1 MQNFERGSE
10 WRKWD
15 LHLHTKSSYDY
26 KYKGED
32 ADELLVEALKE
43 NNISAVAITDHFKI
57 DAERIENLRKLAPE
71 IVFFPGVELRTD
83 KGSSNLHI
91 IAIFDCEMNLKKL
104 ENDFNVIML
113 YERKAKSSDN
123 PEKIYWDFND
133 IVDFTKDRNGILSIH
148 AGKKSNGLER
158 MITNAIPTGQAIK
171 EEIANKVDIFEMG
184 QLKDLEEY
192 RNIVFKEI
200 KEKPMIICSDNHNPK
215 NYISKENL
223 WIKSDLTFNGLL
235 QCLYQPSERIYVG
248 TTPPKLDKINQNTS
262 NYIDEVEIK
271 IVDNPKNKNDNW
283 FNCKL
288 KLNPSLIA
296 IIGNKGSGKSALSDI
311 IALGC
316 NSKNMKEASFLN
328 NKRFLKSPKNLA
340 DDYEMNLI
348 WKDGNIDKVD
358 RLSNSI
364 NEEYTIE
371 NAQYLPQKHIENI
384 CNDLDNDF
392 QEEINKVIF
401 SYVDNTEKGDSK
413 NFQQLI
419 GYKTENIKKTI
430 DELQLKLKDINRIII
445 NDENMKTSDYKKE
458 LENNLQKRKKDLERL
473 EKSKPKEVNKPN
485 KKQNKDYEEKLNT
498 INNQLEKI
506 SEDISNNE
514 NELKKL
520 KDKIEFI
527 SNIEFSFN
535 DIKDKIEEINESVVL
550 YEKELGLKQDE
561 LKIKISIP
569 KNIVDSKKT
578 EINKSIKE
586 IENKLNAEIDNS
598 LISQK
603 NKLLAEKEKLIAE
616 TDNEEKEYQKFLSD
630 LEKWK
635 NNKQEIIGDI
645 SKENSIKA
653 LEKDL
658 SYINNDL
665 DKDYEKH
672 KSKRI
677 NLIKQIYLKKKDI
690 VNVFEKIYQPV
701 NNEIK
706 RILNKV
712 DDQINF
718 KTDMLIANKRFGDN
732 VLDYIAKN
740 YSGVFSGKT
749 NSIITINN
757 MINSKDFNK
766 LEDVINFVN
775 DVLECIYEDVDNSS
789 KKVKNKEE
797 FYQLICGL
805 DYIDVTY
812 ALKVGDSSIQELS
825 PGERG
830 IVLLIFYLALNQN
843 DIPIIIDQPEDNLD
857 NQSVY
862 DKLVPCICEA
872 KKKRQVIIVTHN
884 PNIAVACDAEQIVY
898 CNMNKSKNEIRYISG
913 SIENNE
919 IRKKVID
926 VLEGTLPAFDLR
938 KMKYLS

>member
-26 KYKGED
+26 EYKGED
-32 ADELLVEALKE
+32 ADELLVKVLKE
-43 NNISAVAITDHFKI
+43 NNISAVAITDHFII
-57 DAERIENLRKLAPE
+57 DSARIENLRKLAPE

-83 KGSSNLHI
+83 KGASNLHI
-91 IAIFDCEMNLKKL
+91 IAIFDCTMDLKKL

-113 YERKAKSSDN
+113 EEKAKSKGDN
-123 PEKIYWDFND
+123 TKIYWDFND
-133 IVDFTKDRNGILSIH
+133 IVEFTKSRKGILSIH
-148 AGKKSNGLER
+148 AGKKSNGIER
-158 MITNAIPTGQAIK
+158 MITNKIPTGQAIK
-171 EEIANKVDIFEMG
+171 EEIANKIDIFEMG
-184 QLKDLEEY
+184 QLKDLDEY
-192 RNIVFKEI
+192 NNIVFKEI
-200 KEKPMIICSDNHNPK
+200 KEKPMVICSDNHNPK
-215 NYISKENL
+215 DYFSKENL

-235 QCLYQPSERIYVG
+235 QCLYQPKERVYVG

-262 NYIDEVEIK
+262 NYIDEVKIK
-271 IVDNPKNKNDNW
+271 INDNPKNKDENW
-283 FNCKL
+283 FNCDL
-288 KLNPSLIA
+288 KLNSSLIA

-316 NSKNMKEASFLN
+316 NSRNMSDASFLN

-340 DDYEMNLI
+340 DDYGMSLT
-348 WKDGNIDKVD
+348 WKDGNTDEVD

-392 QEEINKVIF
+392 QDEINKVIF
-401 SYVDNTEKGDSK
+401 SYVDDTEKGDSK

-419 GYKTENIKKTI
+419 SYKTENIKKSI
-430 DELQLKLKDINRIII
+430 DELQLKLKNINRIII
-445 NDENMKTSDYKKE
+445 NNENMKTSDYKKE

-473 EKSKPKEVNKPN
+473 EKSKPKEVKKPT
-485 KKQNKDYEEKLNT
+485 KKQNKEYEERLKTLNEK
-498 INNQLEKI
+498 LEKI
-506 SEDISNNE
+506 NKDISNNE
-514 NELKKL
+514 TELKNL
-520 KDKIEFI
+520 KEKMTTI

-535 DIKDKIEEINESVVL
+535 DIKEKVEELNESMNGYAEIL
-550 YEKELGLKQDE
+550 E
-561 LKIKISIP
+561 LKPSELEVKVNIP
-569 KNIVDSKKT
+569 KDIIETKKLKV
-578 EINKSIKE
+578 NKSIE
-586 IENKLNAEIDNS
+586 NIERKLDEEVASS
-598 LISQK
+598 LINQRK
-603 NKLLAEKEKLIAE
+603 ELLEKKDKLISE
-616 TDNEEKEYQKFLSD
+616 TDNEEKEYQKYLSD
-630 LEKWK
+630 LDNWK
-635 NNKQEIIGDI
+635 KNKEEIIGNE
-645 SKENSIKA
+645 SKENTIKA

-658 SYINNDL
+658 NYINNDL
-665 DKDYEKH
+665 EKDYEKH
-672 KSKRI
+672 KEERI
-677 NLIKQIYLKKKDI
+677 NLIEQIYSKKQEI
-690 VNVFEKIYQPV
+690 VKVYEKIYMPV
-701 NNEIK
+701 NNEIE

-712 DDQINF
+712 DNQINF
-718 KTDMLIANKRFGDN
+718 KTNMLITDKKFGEKI
-732 VLDYIAKN
+732 LAYIAKN
-740 YSGVFSGKT
+740 YGGIFSGRAD
-749 NSIITINN
+749 SINKINN

-766 LEDVINFVN
+766 IDDIKEFINGI
-775 DVLECIYEDVDNSS
+775 LGCIYEDIDNSS

-797 FYQLICGL
+797 FYQLLCGL

-812 ALKVGDSSIQELS
+812 TLKVGDSSIQELS

-884 PNIAVACDAEQIVY
+884 PNIAVACDAEQIIY
-898 CNMNKSKNEIRYISG
+898 CSMNKTKNEIRYISG

-926 VLEGTLPAFDLR
+926 VLEGTMPAFDLR

>member
-15 LHLHTKSSYDY
+15 LHLHTRSSYDY
-26 KYKGED
+26 EYKGED
-32 ADELLVEALKE
+32 SDELLVKALKE
-43 NNISAVAITDHFKI
+43 NNISAVAITDHFII
-57 DAERIENLRKLAPE
+57 DSARIENLRKLAPE

-83 KGSSNLHI
+83 KGASNLHI
-91 IAIFDCEMNLKKL
+91 IAIFDCDKDLKEL
-104 ENDFNVIML
+104 EDDFNAIML
-113 YERKAKSSDN
+113 RDKAKSKDDN
-123 PEKIYWDFND
+123 EKVYWDFND
-133 IVDFTKDRNGILSIH
+133 IYDFTKNRKGILSVH
-148 AGKKSNGLER
+148 AGKKSNGLDQ
-158 MITNAIPTGQAIK
+158 MISNKLPVGQAIK
-171 EEIANKVDIFEMG
+171 EEYADKVDIFEMSR
-184 QLKDLEEY
+184 LKEIEEY
-192 RNIVFKEI
+192 KNIVFKDI
-200 KEKPMIICSDNHNPK
+200 KKEKPMIICSDNHNPK
-215 NYISKENL
+215 NYSSKENL
-223 WIKSDLTFNGLL
+223 WIKADLTFNGLL
-235 QCLYQPSERIYVG
+235 QCLYQPNERVYVG

-262 NYIDEVEIK
+262 NYIDEVKIK
-271 IVDNPKNKNDNW
+271 INDDPKNKKENW
-283 FNCKL
+283 FNCNL

-328 NKRFLKSPKNLA
+328 NKRFLKSPKKLA
-340 DDYEMNLI
+340 DDYEMCLT

-392 QEEINKVIF
+392 QDEINRVIF
-401 SYVDNTEKGDSK
+401 SYVDDTEKGDSK

-419 GYKTENIKKTI
+419 SFKTENIKKAI
-430 DELQLKLKDINRIII
+430 DELQLKLKDINRTII

-458 LENNLQKRKKDLERL
+458 LENNLRKREKDLERL
-473 EKSKPKEVNKPN
+473 EKSKPKEVKKPT
-485 KKQNKDYEEKLNT
+485 KKQNEEYEEKLKTLNEQIKK
-498 INNQLEKI
+498 IN
-506 SEDISNNE
+506 EDILDNE

-520 KDKIEFI
+520 KDKVTSI

-535 DIKDKIEEINESVVL
+535 DIKEKIDEINESMKIYAKDL
-550 YEKELGLKQDE
+550 E
-561 LKIKISIP
+561 LKPNELEVKVNIP
-569 KNIVDSKKT
+569 QDIIEAKKLQV
-578 EINKSIKE
+578 NKSIIEIEKKFNEE
-586 IENKLNAEIDNS
+586 IENS
-598 LISQK
+598 LINQK
-603 NKLLAEKEKLIAE
+603 NKLLEKKDKLISE
-616 TDNEEKEYQKFLSD
+616 TDNEEKEYQKYLSD
-630 LEKWK
+630 LENWK
-635 NNKQEIIGDI
+635 NNKLEIIGDI
-645 SKENSIKA
+645 SKENSIEA
-653 LEKDL
+653 LKKDL
-658 SYINNDL
+658 HYINNDL
-665 DKDYEKH
+665 EKDYEKH
-672 KSKRI
+672 KNERLK
-677 NLIKQIYLKKKDI
+677 LIEQIYSKKQDI
-690 VNVFEKIYQPV
+690 VKVYEKIYLPV

-712 DDQINF
+712 DNQINF
-718 KTDMLIANKRFGDN
+718 KTNMLINDKRFGEKILN
-732 VLDYIAKN
+732 YISKN
-740 YSGVFSGKT
+740 YAGIFSSKT
-749 NSIITINN
+749 NPINTINN
-757 MINSKDFNK
+757 MITNTDFNK
-766 LEDVINFVN
+766 IGDVKKFING
-775 DVLECIYEDVDNSS
+775 VLECIYEDIDNSS
-789 KKVKNKEE
+789 KKIKNKEE
-797 FYQLICGL
+797 FYQLLCDL

-812 ALKVGDSSIQELS
+812 TLKVGDSSIQELS

-884 PNIAVACDAEQIVY
+884 PNIAVACDAEQIIY
-898 CNMNKSKNEIRYISG
+898 CNMNKSKNEISYISG

-926 VLEGTLPAFDLR
+926 VLEGTMPAFDLR